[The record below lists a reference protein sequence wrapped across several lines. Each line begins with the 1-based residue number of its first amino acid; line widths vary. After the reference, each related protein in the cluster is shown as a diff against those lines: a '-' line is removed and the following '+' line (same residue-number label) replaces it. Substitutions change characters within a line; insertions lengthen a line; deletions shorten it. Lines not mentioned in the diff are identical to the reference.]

1 MRIVWSRHAI
11 ANLIHLRQFIAH
23 DRPQAAAAVAAK
35 ILNSIE
41 HLSRQ
46 PSVGRPGRF
55 AGTRERVVAG
65 TSYLVP
71 YRIRGGS
78 LEIIAVF
85 HGRRK
90 WLDRL

>member
-1 MRIVWSRHAI
+1 MKVVWSRRAI
-11 ANLIHLRQFIAH
+11 FNLIQLRQFIAQ
-23 DRPQAAAAVAAK
+23 DRPEAGARVATR
-35 ILNSIE
+35 ILDSVEN
-41 HLSRQ
+41 LSRQ
-46 PSVGRPGRF
+46 PNAGRPGRI
-55 AGTRERVVAG
+55 AGTRELVISG

-90 WLDRL
+90 WPDRL